1 MIRRNIEH
9 MQQVAQK
16 KRVAQEMYYSQG
28 RSPLVRTASGPFVKQ
43 DTSSRISVQQRLG
56 NKSILRNSNN
66 NQQQHQQNFVPRRP
80 NQPFVGGLRSDK
92 MARVQNLQKKKQRFQ
107 NMNGIKTVSS
117 TGKVVYLQ
125 PVRRPANYT
134 VRVENDRKPNYK
146 HHVAKD
152 LNPQLQQE
160 IKLIQNKNMRQI
172 ISPMPA
178 PAPVPPQVHPNFEQI
193 DRLPIVATSRTLHE
207 RFSMI

>member
-1 MIRRNIEH
+1 MSGGIRMDNRQGAMRNRFVNSNKNGMGPGPGVKHMNNSNSNGNRDSVIRRNIEH
-9 MQQVAQK
+9 MKMVAQK
-16 KRVAQEMYYSQG
+16 KRVAQDMYYNAG
-28 RSPLVRTASGPFVKQ
+28 RSPL
-43 DTSSRISVQQRLG
+43 
-56 NKSILRNSNN
+56 
-66 NQQQHQQNFVPRRP
+66 
-80 NQPFVGGLRSDK
+80 
-92 MARVQNLQKKKQRFQ
+92 NLQKKKQRFQ

-125 PVRRPANYT
+125 HVRRPANYT
-134 VRVENDRKPNYK
+134 VRVENDRKSNYK

-172 ISPMPA
+172 ITAPPIPAPMP
-178 PAPVPPQVHPNFEQI
+178 QQIDPNFEQI